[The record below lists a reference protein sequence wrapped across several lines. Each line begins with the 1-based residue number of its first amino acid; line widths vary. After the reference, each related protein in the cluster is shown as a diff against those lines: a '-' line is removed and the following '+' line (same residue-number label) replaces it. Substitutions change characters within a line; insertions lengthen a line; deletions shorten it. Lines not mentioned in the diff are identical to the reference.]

1 MSAKSVSIFC
11 RNRFS
16 CNAWKNHLLNIK
28 DDLEVR
34 TFVYDEVHFDRPYY
48 DDLIIIYPFSIKDR
62 VMALLDPKAKVIVG
76 KRTISLDKIY
86 QLTDIPPGS
95 DVVILND
102 TYEFCLDIIEEL
114 RSLGFDY
121 YEYYPYDPAEIP
133 LKPFDYAITCGEG
146 HLMPDVKYCIDFGN
160 RQVSVT
166 TVAEIL
172 NYYNEGSRLDSYI
185 LNRYVYSLT
194 NISVAFYLEKTR
206 SESLRR
212 QLEATISAFDEGVI
226 LINERAEI
234 LSSNIKAET
243 ILGANLNSAYFR
255 KNFPEKWNSRE
266 EIEFFIRRD
275 NLPLHVS
282 IKPLSLMEEPLFL
295 MTVSDI
301 SKMQEIEEKY
311 RRYQKNGGLVSRYS
325 FKDIFYR
332 SETMASVVSMA
343 RKYARSDSS
352 VLLIGESGTGKEL
365 FAHAIHHA
373 SLRKDGPF
381 VAVNCGAL
389 SPSLLE
395 SELFGYEE
403 GAFTGARK
411 GGKAGLFETA
421 HNGTL
426 FLDEITDA
434 ALPIQQKLLRAI
446 QEKEIIRVSGTK
458 PIFVDVRII
467 AATNRDI
474 LSEVKKGAFR
484 QDLFY
489 RINVFTLR
497 IPPLRE
503 RKEDVLPLFESLLAL
518 RLQKKKLSFPN
529 RQYNEEFRNLLLNH
543 PWPGNVR
550 EMGNLIEV
558 IANGLELEPNYD
570 MVDQVRQYWNMLYR
584 YESLPSSPSPQE
596 SAVLPA
602 ESYENIEMNDDTR
615 EVFRILAA
623 LERDG
628 KAPGR
633 SAVYRYCRE
642 NDIPLTEQQIK
653 LRIERLRSLGFLRK
667 ARGYGNIITDLGRR
681 YLSSDKDR
689 QE

>member
-1 MSAKSVSIFC
+1 MPKSVTIFC
-11 RNRFS
+11 RNRVS
-16 CNAWKNHLLNIK
+16 CNAWKNHVLNIK
-28 DDLEVR
+28 EDLDVK
-34 TFVYDEVHFDRPYY
+34 TFVYDEVCFDEPYY

-62 VMALLDPKAKVIVG
+62 VIELLDPKAKIIVG

-86 QLTDIPPGS
+86 QLTDIPSGS
-95 DVVILND
+95 EVVILND

-121 YEYYPYDPAEIP
+121 YDYYPYDPDRLAS
-133 LKPFDYAITCGEG
+133 KSFDYAITCGEG
-146 HLMPDVKYCIDFGN
+146 HLMPEIRYCIDFGN

-172 NYYNEGSRLDSYI
+172 NHYNEGAKLDSYI

-194 NISVAFYLEKTR
+194 NISVAFYMEKTR

-226 LINERAEI
+226 LINEQVEI
-234 LSSNIKAET
+234 LSSNIRAEL
-243 ILGANLNSAYFR
+243 ILGSNLNSGYLRRNIPR
-255 KNFPEKWNSRE
+255 KWDFRE
-266 EIEFFIRRD
+266 EIDYFIRQD
-275 NLPLHVS
+275 NLPLHIS
-282 IKPLSLMEEPLFL
+282 IKPLSVMQEQLFL
-295 MTVSDI
+295 VTVSDI

-311 RRYQKNGGLVSRYS
+311 RRYQKNGGLVSRYT

-332 SETMASVVSMA
+332 SEAMSNAVSLA
-343 RKYARSDSS
+343 KKYAKSDSS
-352 VLLIGESGTGKEL
+352 VMLIGESGTGKEL

-411 GGKAGLFETA
+411 GGKQGLFETA
-421 HNGTL
+421 QGGTL

-434 ALPIQQKLLRAI
+434 SLPIQQKLLRAI
-446 QEKEIIRVSGTK
+446 QEKEIIRVAGTK
-458 PIFVDVRII
+458 PIYVDVRII

-497 IPPLRE
+497 IPPLRD
-503 RKEDVLPLFESLLAL
+503 RGEDVLPLFESILAL
-518 RLQKKKLSFPN
+518 RLQQKKIPFPSEQFTESL
-529 RQYNEEFRNLLLNH
+529 RSLLLSH
-543 PWPGNVR
+543 SWPGNVR
-550 EMGNLIEV
+550 ELVNLVEITV
-558 IANGLELEPNYD
+558 NGLELEKDYD
-570 MVDQVRQYWNMLYR
+570 IAGQIRQYWKMLYQ
-584 YESLPSSPSPQE
+584 YEDNTPAPSDPV
-596 SAVLPA
+596 SAPKA
-602 ESYENIEMNDDTR
+602 GTEYRITEMNQDTR
-615 EVFRILAA
+615 TVFLILAE

-633 SAVYRYCRE
+633 SAVFRYCLGHQ
-642 NDIPLTEQQIK
+642 IPLTEQQIK
-653 LRIERLRSLGFLRK
+653 IRIERLRNLGLIRK
-667 ARGYGNIITDLGRR
+667 AQGHGNIITDLGRM
-681 YLSSDKDR
+681 YLSSENGRIK
-689 QE
+689 